1 MAQSRPKPNPTP
13 SQSPPTSDR
22 RLCRLAQLVAVLLLA
37 CLSACGPRRATSAV
51 FHALDARSG
60 WNRTMPL
67 VFEPQYADS
76 TATYDLMLALRH
88 TNAYRYANLSLVV
101 DVMPAGSTKPAQR
114 RAIDIK
120 LADTG
125 GNWIGAGFGSL
136 YQTKVMLARGVTP
149 QQAERV
155 VVWQAMADVPTVDQL
170 TEVGI
175 IAAPMQ

>member
-1 MAQSRPKPNPTP
+1 MATSRVKPSPTP
-13 SQSPPTSDR
+13 SPSPPTSDR
-22 RLCRLAQLVAVLLLA
+22 RLGRVAQLAAVLLLA
-37 CLSACGPRRATSAV
+37 CLSACGPKRATSAA

-101 DVMPAGSTKPAQR
+101 DVMPAGTTKPAQR
-114 RAIDIK
+114 QNLDIK
-120 LADTG
+120 LADAS
-125 GNWIGAGFGSL
+125 GNWTGAGFGSL
-136 YQTKVMLARGVTP
+136 YQTKVLLARGVKP
-149 QQAERV
+149 QQAARV
-155 VVWQAMADVPTVDQL
+155 VVWQAMADVATVDQL